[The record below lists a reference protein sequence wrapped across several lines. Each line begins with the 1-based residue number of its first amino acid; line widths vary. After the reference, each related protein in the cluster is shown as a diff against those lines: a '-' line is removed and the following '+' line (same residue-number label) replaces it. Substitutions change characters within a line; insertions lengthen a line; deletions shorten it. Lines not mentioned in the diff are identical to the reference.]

1 MSMSCRFKDDLEPWD
16 DENLYFGPAPLYSMV
31 VTDLPRAQR
40 YIAMRMEQMRRM
52 AVSPEGITGRKKDG
66 TEGR

>member
-1 MSMSCRFKDDLEPWD
+1 MMFKDDLEPWD

-31 VTDLPRAQR
+31 MTDLPRAQR

-52 AVSPEGITGRKKDG
+52 AVCPKGIIGKRDEDG
-66 TEGR
+66 TESS